1 MSDNNDSMIN
11 IPCTS
16 LQRSTKAS
24 GTSGK
29 RFRRLERIWTHDE
42 QKLLIDFIA
51 SRPAIWD
58 SDSELYKNRE
68 IRKKIWTEIAEVTK
82 HSINDAKNYWNNLR
96 SRFNV
101 STGIQWQYIQR
112 HASFVPLKRFC
123 IYRRSEERQCCLKI
137 SILAKNMNQAMSFIQ
152 ECSF

>member
-96 SRFNV
+96 SRFN
-101 STGIQWQYIQR
+101 
-112 HASFVPLKRFC
+112 RFC